1 MAVHNFNF
9 TASAFIPAASSF
21 ILSPVLTQEGRF
33 WRAAPL
39 IILAYA
45 LQTTGLLS
53 VHWGAAQLDLPFLV
67 ALCVAIE
74 GGAARGALAG
84 AGAGYL
90 AGLAAMLHPGSLLVS
105 RLIPCAVAGWIAPL
119 WGRNNPFIP
128 PILAALGTLLA
139 DGIFLLFSPGEWNW
153 AYWSAHAPASML
165 LHALAIWPMLWLV
178 RRVVRPPKP
187 LAFS

>member
-1 MAVHNFNF
+1 M
-9 TASAFIPAASSF
+9 
-21 ILSPVLTQEGRF
+21 LTQEGRF

-39 IILAYA
+39 LILAHA

-53 VHWGAAQLDLPFLV
+53 VHLGVAALDAPFLL

-74 GGAARGALAG
+74 GGMGRGALAG

-105 RLIPCAVAGWIAPL
+105 RLLPCALAGWLASR
-119 WGRNNPFIP
+119 WGRQNPLVP
-128 PILAALGTLLA
+128 PILAALSALLA
-139 DGIFLLFSPGEWNW
+139 DGFYLLFSPGEWNW

-165 LHALAIWPMLWLV
+165 LHALAIWPALWLV
-178 RRVVRPPKP
+178 RWAVRPPKP
-187 LAFS
+187 LVFS